1 MFVLLVPHVTAFS
14 HGTKTQSRRYVW
26 FGSCSCENAV
36 AWRSDR
42 IDHLFDCEFRCEDC
56 YARWISVDLGKT
68 ILVAPELAGF
78 SHSQGH
84 HRPICHLP
92 SMSASPPTAAVTRRL
107 RMSRKVPV
115 PDLSHPD
122 YQKLELSVAGRV
134 DRCLRAQITR
144 VTLDIGKPRA
154 N

>member
-1 MFVLLVPHVTAFS
+1 MQRNEGKLSAPLS
-14 HGTKTQSRRYVW
+14 VW
-26 FGSCSCENAV
+26 K
-36 AWRSDR
+36 
-42 IDHLFDCEFRCEDC
+42 LFRG
-56 YARWISVDLGKT
+56 ASSTSLM
-68 ILVAPELAGF
+68 
-78 SHSQGH
+78 GH
-84 HRPICHLP
+84 HRPIRQLP

-115 PDLSHPD
+115 PDPSHPD
-122 YQKLELSVAGRV
+122 YQKLELSAAGRV

>member
-1 MFVLLVPHVTAFS
+1 MLDCA
-14 HGTKTQSRRYVW
+14 
-26 FGSCSCENAV
+26 
-36 AWRSDR
+36 RSNKCP
-42 IDHLFDCEFRCEDC
+42 L
-56 YARWISVDLGKT
+56 W
-68 ILVAPELAGF
+68 
-78 SHSQGH
+78 GH
-84 HRPICHLP
+84 HRPIRHLP

-122 YQKLELSVAGRV
+122 YQKLELSAAGRV